1 MLLTQAGSI
10 NERLYLLGTRQ
21 NIVYL
26 VKGKVSMLIGG
37 GMNWIAPELERQFDG
52 FGINPAEIEY
62 LVVQHSHFDHCGLVP
77 YLKRKWPQMKILGT
91 ESSRNILAKQK
102 VVSYI
107 EAVNKALIDHH
118 KMQSQY
124 EAMDLRIDKLE
135 IELAVDDNTV
145 IDIGEG
151 LTVKFI
157 ETPGHSPCAVSVYVP
172 ALKAIFPTD
181 AAPCPLDRI
190 DDLVRPS
197 PQYDFNLYRQ
207 SLKKLLDYDIE
218 ICGFDHSAAVT
229 GDDARKVLQNGLA
242 LCDEYST
249 QVIQM
254 YRQSGDLETVAR
266 QVAKR
271 TIVMERTDLISE
283 DVMVPVARAEVR
295 NILRAAGITVG

>member
-1 MLLTQAGSI
+1 MLLTQPGSI

-21 NIVYL
+21 NIFYL

-37 GMNWIAPELERQFDG
+37 GMNWIAPELERQFSD
-52 FGINPAEIEY
+52 FEINLAEIEY

-77 YLKRKWPQMKILGT
+77 YLKRKLPQMKILGT
-91 ESSRNILAKQK
+91 ESSRNILARQ
-102 VVSYI
+102 VT
-107 EAVNKALIDHH
+107 
-118 KMQSQY
+118 
-124 EAMDLRIDKLE
+124 
-135 IELAVDDNTV
+135 VDDNTM

-172 ALKAIFPTD
+172 DLKAIFPTD
-181 AAPCPLDRI
+181 SAPCPLDQI

-197 PQYDFNLYRQ
+197 PQYDFNLYRR

-218 ICGFDHSAAVT
+218 ICGFDHSAAVI
-229 GDDARKVLQNGLA
+229 GDDARKVLQNGLT
-242 LCDEYST
+242 LCDEYSN

-254 YRQSGDLETVAR
+254 YQQSGDIETLAR
-266 QVAKR
+266 QVASR

-283 DVMVPVARAEVR
+283 DVMVPVARAEER